1 MKPCYTLRCRYREA
15 LGLYTIHSASQ
26 SHPGL
31 KRPRNEDF
39 LAIHEPDDPNE
50 LQTNGRLFIVT
61 DGVGG
66 ATQGDLASQYA
77 AEKVL
82 REYYHSSQLH
92 PGSRLRQAMRQVGNE
107 IYHYAA
113 ENLGPVQMATTM
125 VAAAIWEDSLTIANV
140 GDSRAYLIRNGA
152 AQQLTRDHNLASE
165 LVRDGVIT
173 EEEAQNS
180 PVKSRI
186 TRSLGGE
193 LDVFVDVFPDI
204 PLRTGDRLLLCS
216 DGLTRYARPEDLVRL
231 AVEGTPEEAVQRMVD
246 YANDAGGIDNTTVIL
261 IEIGEAID
269 QQDTGVSST
278 RPEMSVSQHPGGSTE
293 DTLPGKALAAL
304 SLQETARSSPYGKE
318 SGVMPLEATPPPLSR
333 TTTYPEPFN
342 LADTLRSKPGG
353 LTAAAAE
360 GSTAPAEIT
369 APSAAPPG
377 ASTWR
382 GSASGRRLQPH
393 RAFGKY
399 TPSLILV
406 LGLVW
411 LIGMLAVGG
420 WFLFSRFRGEG
431 AKTVATTT
439 ASLPGMA
446 PLSSGLPPQPTKEIT
461 LEAGAGT
468 ATLMPNATTPVSPTL
483 VTDLGITPT
492 ANNQGRTFCQI
503 AIQPG
508 ENLSIITTKLGIAL
522 QIEAFKCATGENGG
536 CDYDPQQPDALR
548 DGWVLV
554 FPDVERAVCKQYNGT
569 SLDIAP

>member
-1 MKPCYTLRCRYREA
+1 
-15 LGLYTIHSASQ
+15 LYIIHSASQ

-39 LAIHEPDDPNE
+39 LAIHEPDDPSE
-50 LQTNGRLFIVT
+50 LQASGRLYLVT

-66 ATQGDLASQYA
+66 AAQGDLASQYA

-82 REYYHSSQLH
+82 REYYRSSQLH

-113 ENLGPVQMATTM
+113 ENLGPVHMATTM
-125 VAAAIWEDSLTIANV
+125 VAGAIWEDSLTIANV

-216 DGLTRYARPEDLVRL
+216 DGLTRYARPEDLVQL
-231 AVEGTPEEAVQRMVD
+231 AGEGTPEEAVQRMVD
-246 YANDAGGIDNTTVIL
+246 FANEAGGIDNTTLIL
-261 IEIGEAID
+261 IEIGEDLRQSDDTLKISPVEETPV
-269 QQDTGVSST
+269 QQSEVNTA
-278 RPEMSVSQHPGGSTE
+278 
-293 DTLPGKALAAL
+293 DTLPGKALAVA
-304 SLQETARSSPYGKE
+304 SLQETIRTLPPVQPDAEFNLGSMSQ
-318 SGVMPLEATPPPLSR
+318 ATPAISASDPASM
-333 TTTYPEPFN
+333 
-342 LADTLRSKPGG
+342 ADTLRTKPAVSAYPPVNGN
-353 LTAAAAE
+353 AAGIEKAALSSIPPSAIPGR
-360 GSTAPAEIT
+360 GST
-369 APSAAPPG
+369 PG
-377 ASTWR
+377 R
-382 GSASGRRLQPH
+382 HLQPH
-393 RAFGKY
+393 RPFGRY

-406 LGLVW
+406 LALLW

-420 WFLFSRFRGEG
+420 WFLFSKIRGGGSE
-431 AKTVATTT
+431 AIATFT
-439 ASLPGMA
+439 ATLPVVA
-446 PLSSGLPPQPTKEIT
+446 PLASGLPEIT
-461 LEAGAGT
+461 TEPGVAT
-468 ATLMPNATTPVSPTL
+468 AAFTPSATAPISPTL
-483 VTDLGITPT
+483 GVELTTTPAAVTG
-492 ANNQGRTFCQI
+492 GRSFCVI
-503 AIQPG
+503 AVQPG

-536 CDYDPQQPDALR
+536 CAYDPQTPDALR
-548 DGWVLV
+548 DGWVMV
-554 FPDVERAVCKQYNGT
+554 YPDVERSVCEQYNGT
-569 SLDIAP
+569 PLETVP